1 MGKLEIH
8 NREVIETAEYRATQ
22 MKLWPSP
29 LEEKM
34 QNLLDENN
42 IEYESQKIFY
52 IYADDGWII
61 RYYIAD
67 FFVPNANLIIEV
79 DGKFHDD
86 HKLHDKERT
95 KIIQEN
101 YPEVE
106 IYRWRGKDFKDK
118 YKVEE
123 LLFKADAY

>member
-1 MGKLEIH
+1 MSRLAEH
-8 NREVIETAEYRATQ
+8 NREIRYKAEYRANE
-22 MKLWPSP
+22 MNAWPSP

-34 QNLLDENN
+34 MNLLDSYG

-67 FFVPNANLIIEV
+67 FYIPNRDIIIEV

-86 HKLHDKERT
+86 QKQKDKVRT
-95 KIIQEN
+95 KTIQEN
-101 YPEVE
+101 YPNIEVLR
-106 IYRWRGKDFKDK
+106 YTWKDLKDEHK
-118 YKVEE
+118 MLE
-123 LLFKADAY
+123 LLYKLR

>member
-1 MGKLEIH
+1 M
-8 NREVIETAEYRATQ
+8 NA
-22 MKLWPSP
+22 WPSP

-34 QNLLDENN
+34 MNLLDSYS

-67 FFVPNANLIIEV
+67 FYIPNRDIIIEV

-86 HKLHDKERT
+86 QKQKDKVRT
-95 KIIQEN
+95 KTIQEN
-101 YPEVE
+101 YPNIEVLR
-106 IYRWRGKDFKDK
+106 YTWKDLKDEHK
-118 YKVEE
+118 MLE
-123 LLFKADAY
+123 LLYKLR

>member
-1 MGKLEIH
+1 
-8 NREVIETAEYRATQ
+8 
-22 MKLWPSP
+22 
-29 LEEKM
+29 
-34 QNLLDENN
+34 
-42 IEYESQKIFY
+42 
-52 IYADDGWII
+52 
-61 RYYIAD
+61 
-67 FFVPNANLIIEV
+67 VPNANLIIEV

-86 HKLHDKERT
+86 HKLYDKERT